1 MPAPKSPDAADA
13 ADTPAPARRRWE
25 KPRVDSGQLFESN
38 SLACSKSGPQVEEC
52 LQGGEPKS

>member
-1 MPAPKSPDAADA
+1 MSDPKPPQNDPN
-13 ADTPAPARRRWE
+13 TPAPGRRRWE

>member
-1 MPAPKSPDAADA
+1 MPDPKDPAAPKDAPAPGK
-13 ADTPAPARRRWE
+13 RRWE
-25 KPRVDSGQLFESN
+25 APKVDSGQLFESN

>member
-1 MPAPKSPDAADA
+1 MPEPKTPVPNAPAPP
-13 ADTPAPARRRWE
+13 RRRWE

-38 SLACSKSGPQVEEC
+38 SLAWSKSGPQVEEC

>member
-1 MPAPKSPDAADA
+1 MPDPKNPANPN
-13 ADTPAPARRRWE
+13 TPAPARRRWE